1 MPGSTAGS
9 DRASATE
16 VAGVET
22 PGVSGVEALSRAQ
35 RYLPQRPDDEVQ
47 LRTRII
53 ELARAYGQYGYKRI
67 TPLLHAEGWRV
78 NRGD

>member
-53 ELARAYGQYGYKRI
+53 ELISQGRWI
-67 TPLLHAEGWRV
+67 EWAEFQNVGL
-78 NRGD
+78 G